1 MSRSLCWLL
10 AGACSLGLFAA
21 AAWPQEEAP
30 PADTSG
36 QPTVLTLE
44 DCVAIALEHNPT
56 ILTSLQDIESSRAGV
71 DRQQASYYPL
81 LDLTAAVGPGTG
93 ISNSLLSGTVGGG
106 SGPDIRLEGDATL
119 DMTFYR
125 TGRRQGVEQAKAT
138 LASTELSHQDTI
150 QRLVESVIVDYFAVL
165 AYQELERVAEVGL
178 EAAQSHLHDV
188 RIRIREGAAAEVDVY
203 EADEDVAQAELD
215 LINSRGNTRI
225 GLAQLRYTLGIP
237 PGAAFELAPSDWGD
251 QEELPTLQGALDL
264 AAELRPDLGAARHS
278 VRARAYALEIA
289 DKQDGPSFDV
299 GGSYRY
305 SVANWRNT
313 SPYWAFEAAVSWP
326 IFDGHEGKA
335 AVSQARASWMQSR
348 AQLQQITNQ
357 VVLEVETALIDVDR
371 ARERMTA
378 TDASYSAAEARLNAA
393 RAKYRE
399 GVGILLEVT
408 DARSSYTQ
416 AAAAQVQARFD
427 HRVARAALRRVL
439 GQIPLPMLEQETTVA
454 EEAGAD
460 D

>member
-1 MSRSLCWLL
+1 MSRLPRWLI
-10 AGACSLGLFAA
+10 AGACSLGFFAA

-30 PADTSG
+30 ADASG

-44 DCVAIALEHNPT
+44 DCVTIALEHNPT

-106 SGPDIRLEGDATL
+106 SGPDIRIEADATL

-215 LINSRGNTRI
+215 LINARGNTRI
-225 GLAQLRYTLGIP
+225 GLAQMRYTLGIP

-251 QEELPTLQGALDL
+251 QEELPRSRAPSTSLPSPA
-264 AAELRPDLGAARHS
+264 RPGRRRHG
-278 VRARAYALEIA
+278 VRARAYAPRSLTSRMVLGSRGRQLPLLGAGGTQSMLGLRGGRELA
-289 DKQDGPSFDV
+289 HLRWPRGQPSP
-299 GGSYRY
+299 R
-305 SVANWRNT
+305 
-313 SPYWAFEAAVSWP
+313 P
-326 IFDGHEGKA
+326 
-335 AVSQARASWMQSR
+335 ARA
-348 AQLQQITNQ
+348 
-357 VVLEVETALIDVDR
+357 
-371 ARERMTA
+371 
-378 TDASYSAAEARLNAA
+378 DAVRPVAA
-393 RAKYRE
+393 
-399 GVGILLEVT
+399 
-408 DARSSYTQ
+408 
-416 AAAAQVQARFD
+416 D
-427 HRVARAALRRVL
+427 HEPGRPR
-439 GQIPLPMLEQETTVA
+439 
-454 EEAGAD
+454 
-460 D
+460 

>member
-1 MSRSLCWLL
+1 MSKSLRWLI
-10 AGACSLGLFAA
+10 AGACSLGFFAA

-30 PADTSG
+30 ADASG

-44 DCVAIALEHNPT
+44 DCVTIALEHNPT

-106 SGPDIRLEGDATL
+106 SGPDIRIEADATL

-215 LINSRGNTRI
+215 LINARGNTRI
-225 GLAQLRYTLGIP
+225 GLAQMRYTLGIP

-278 VRARAYALEIA
+278 VRTRALVCEPKIIMADEPTGNLDSTQGQEIMAILQRLHDEGTTIVMVTHEDEIA
-289 DKQDGPSFDV
+289 HHAERVVTFHDGVIHSD
-299 GGSYRY
+299 
-305 SVANWRNT
+305 
-313 SPYWAFEAAVSWP
+313 
-326 IFDGHEGKA
+326 
-335 AVSQARASWMQSR
+335 
-348 AQLQQITNQ
+348 NQ
-357 VVLEVETALIDVDR
+357 VAQRRL
-371 ARERMTA
+371 ARPA
-378 TDASYSAAEARLNAA
+378 
-393 RAKYRE
+393 
-399 GVGILLEVT
+399 
-408 DARSSYTQ
+408 
-416 AAAAQVQARFD
+416 
-427 HRVARAALRRVL
+427 
-439 GQIPLPMLEQETTVA
+439 
-454 EEAGAD
+454 
-460 D
+460 